1 MSKIDEPKFKQLFE
15 KYAFRKLPSGNTIR
29 QNYTRKIHR
38 DCIEEARKRLYGK
51 RIYAIIDESP
61 DAAGN
66 TVAAFVVGDL
76 DDPENGPYMIN
87 LKDIDTSCNTEAYV
101 KFFKES
107 LDILYPK
114 SKQKHISIL
123 LIYE

>member
-107 LDILYPK
+107 LDILYRL
-114 SKQKHISIL
+114 SQK
-123 LIYE
+123 